1 MRPLSLLLLLTL
13 QVSSQEEGRCTGKDR
28 SLNLD
33 DAVCV
38 PLPSRHPNAASGTG
52 SAEPLM
58 GTPTPSQAST
68 SAPDRPPQPL
78 SSAFHTPTGGSLE
91 WALQVLLTS
100 PRETHLSLPSVLHPT
115 PPLPSLMLQSVF
127 HLLPSPGE
135 RLWRLCLTLAPGPWD
150 VPGPPGLP
158 AARES
163 QASVQRVSCLSPLLT
178 RPPPWSPHGIP
189 LEPNSLISHLQNPSP
204 H

>member
-1 MRPLSLLLLLTL
+1 MHSLSLLLLLTL
-13 QVSSQEEGRCTGKDR
+13 QVSSQEQGRCTGKHR

-38 PLPSRHPNAASGTG
+38 PLPSRHLNAASGTG

-58 GTPTPSQAST
+58 GTPTLSQASP

-78 SSAFHTPTGGSLE
+78 SSGFHTPTGGSLE
-91 WALQVLLTS
+91 WALRVLLTS

-127 HLLPSPGE
+127 HLLTSPGE
-135 RLWRLCLTLAPGPWD
+135 KLWLLCLTLAPAPWD
-150 VPGPPGLP
+150 VSGPLRLP
-158 AARES
+158 AARAS
-163 QASVQRVSCLSPLLT
+163 QASVQKVSCLSLLF
-178 RPPPWSPHGIP
+178 
-189 LEPNSLISHLQNPSP
+189 
-204 H
+204 